1 VVRAKVELIRSR
13 QHESPVAE
21 RMLCRARARHYL
33 DLACTYADTAAA
45 AGVVVLCGPSGTG
58 KSTVARALRD
68 VLGFEIVSSDQERK
82 RLAGIAPATR
92 VEARYGEGIYSEDIR
107 REVYRSLIK
116 SAAKILSTGKGVI
129 IDATFRHRNQR
140 AQVAEAKLGVGPFYV
155 ECRADQGEVMRRLLE
170 RAHRADEV
178 SDATV
183 EIYLAQLKDFEPL
196 DEIPPA
202 RRMVADTTADLTPI
216 IAEVERRLYQCPAS

>member
-1 VVRAKVELIRSR
+1 
-13 QHESPVAE
+13 
-21 RMLCRARARHYL
+21 
-33 DLACTYADTAAA
+33 
-45 AGVVVLCGPSGTG
+45 
-58 KSTVARALRD
+58 
-68 VLGFEIVSSDQERK
+68 
-82 RLAGIAPATR
+82 
-92 VEARYGEGIYSEDIR
+92 
-107 REVYRSLIK
+107 
-116 SAAKILSTGKGVI
+116 
-129 IDATFRHRNQR
+129 
-140 AQVAEAKLGVGPFYV
+140 VGPFYV
-155 ECRADQGEVMRRLLE
+155 ECRADQGEVMRRLRE